1 MLLYVSASY
10 VRLSAGSAFQHIW
23 GGPGKKTGMKGEA
36 DTPLRPGPTKV
47 LSIAG
52 KVLN

>member
-23 GGPGKKTGMKGEA
+23 GGPGMMTGMKGGPTHRA
-36 DTPLRPGPTKV
+36 DPGPQKF
-47 LSIAG
+47 
-52 KVLN
+52 